1 MYIAKNQVRMHD
13 TDMAGILYFARL
25 FRFAHDA
32 LEDFFESEKLD
43 LRHMF
48 DHEPFV
54 FVIRHVEGDYLAQ
67 LHVGDVL
74 EIHVVVGEL
83 GNSSF
88 SLHYNIYRKK
98 NELVGT
104 VKTVHVCI
112 DRNTRQKMALT
123 EKLKGILIKHQRN
136 THV

>member
-32 LEDFFESEKLD
+32 LEDFFANEKMD

-67 LHVGDVL
+67 LHVGDPLTV
-74 EIHVVVGEL
+74 EVTTGDIGTT
-83 GNSSF
+83 SF
-88 SLHYNIYRKK
+88 SLHYDIFRHK
-98 NELVGT
+98 EHVGV

-112 DRNTRQKMALT
+112 DTKSRKKIPLP
-123 EKLKGILIKHQRN
+123 EKLKNLLIKHQRN
-136 THV
+136 VHV